1 MSRRRNTVY
10 TNLPRHQEPA
20 QAAKTLADF
29 VCCIPSTGTSN
40 DANNKKKPA
49 LQVSVEELRK
59 EFIRELKI
67 SQSHVTL
74 TVYAAG
80 RPDPTLWRMKARI
93 TSEQGAIPLVASATV
108 TAPKGDRAG
117 SIIITMD
124 SSPAFPESR
133 WNELVE
139 AAQQAIKL
147 INEKTEDED
156 TSSQTES
163 APDTLAELMRDQSV
177 VIAVTHDDESPDEND
192 LKTAQTLTSVAKC
205 VTLDAAAQVRLL
217 RRMDQVQS
225 TAWLKSS
232 LLWLSQDLHDP
243 ESVHVSALPNTPNEA
258 IEAAK
263 QEIAEIES
271 TTEFAALRIIQ
282 QALDNLATQPSQHG
296 NRPDPIEQQRF
307 DTLTDQVRDKE
318 ETVRRQSETIAR
330 LTNELDALRT
340 ANNGAS
346 ATDRTTEP
354 VPEVEKLN
362 ETIVRN
368 SSRWPHLIIMDSLLD
383 SAATGHPCLPNG
395 TEMIRILD
403 SMEKLGAGLAQS
415 ADEKVGTF
423 LNHFEELTGWKYSRG
438 ESERTLQQHGTH
450 RWFKHQGE
458 SRMCQRHLTKPGKEH
473 SVQVYFDK
481 EPGLGLAVAYVGPH
495 LPITSRS

>member
-10 TNLPRHQEPA
+10 TNLPRHREPA

-29 VCCIPSTGTSN
+29 VCCIPSTGTSD
-40 DANNKKKPA
+40 DANAKQKPA
-49 LQVSVEELRK
+49 PQISVEELRK
-59 EFIRELKI
+59 EFIKELQIGKPD
-67 SQSHVTL
+67 VTL
-74 TVYAAG
+74 TVCAAG

-93 TSEQGAIPLVASATV
+93 TSEQGATPLVASATV
-108 TAPKGDRAG
+108 TAPQGERAG

-124 SSPAFPESR
+124 SSPAFPENR

-139 AAQQAIKL
+139 AAQQSIKL
-147 INEKTEDED
+147 INETTEDED
-156 TSSQTES
+156 TASRPES
-163 APDTLAELMRDQSV
+163 APNTLAELMGDQSV

-205 VTLDAAAQVRLL
+205 VTLDATSQVRLL
-217 RRMDQVQS
+217 RRMDQAQS

-263 QEIAEIES
+263 LEIAKIES
-271 TTEFAALRIIQ
+271 TTEFAAMRIIQ
-282 QALDNLATQPSQHG
+282 QALNNLATQPSQHG
-296 NRPDPIEQQRF
+296 NQPDPIEQQRF
-307 DTLTDQVRDKE
+307 DTITDQVHDKE
-318 ETVRRQSETIAR
+318 AIVRRQSETIAR
-330 LTNELDALRT
+330 LTSELDALRI
-340 ANNGAS
+340 ANKDAS
-346 ATDRTTEP
+346 ATDHTTDP

-362 ETIVRN
+362 DTIVRN
-368 SSRWPHLIIMDSLLD
+368 SSRWPHLMIMDSLLD

-423 LNHFEELTGWKYSRG
+423 CSHFEELTGWKYSSGEG
-438 ESERTLQQHGTH
+438 ESTLQQQSTH

-458 SRMCQRHLTKPGKEH
+458 SRMCRRHLTKPGGEH
-473 SVQVYFDK
+473 PVQVYFDK

-495 LPITSRS
+495 LPISSPP